1 MLTTG
6 GRALADA
13 LKKNGTEYVFGI
25 PGLTEVFIMEGLDET
40 PEIEYVLGFN
50 EIVCVGMAEGYARIT
65 GKPGVLNLHSG
76 PGFIS
81 CLGLLNNAK
90 NGGVPLVITTGQQDS
105 RLLLHDPH
113 LTGDITG
120 IAKRYAKW
128 ACELTHPEDIAPV
141 IRRAFK
147 MSQQYP
153 TGATVVS
160 CPQDVMQVEFDYEAM
175 EPAQVFTRVRPD
187 TRAVEAAL
195 KALQKAQNPLIMVE
209 GGVSR
214 CDAQAELVAF
224 AELIGAPVYASWASD
239 VDFPME
245 HALYMGD
252 ADPVVPTPPI
262 KAIFEKVDLVI
273 AVGYPL
279 YSQGVYF
286 NGSAVPKN
294 VKYIQ
299 FDENPWEIDKT
310 VPLAAGVLGDI
321 KLALQEV
328 NAELASGPQYA
339 ALRADGA
346 ARREKYA
353 QVKAAKQAELEK
365 KLAAEQEAAP
375 LMPGRVFSAIK
386 NIMPQDAIIV
396 DECWSSSGLL
406 RSVIQPSKPYTYFR
420 SRRGGSIGWG
430 LPAATGVQLGAKTK
444 KVIAV
449 VGDGSAAWSLQTLWS
464 AARYRLP
471 VTYVVLANQIYGQVR
486 LSRKLMLPQVGLN
499 DPSPWMDINNPAID
513 FAKAAESM
521 GVQAARVSKPAEL
534 EAALATFMDVQG
546 PTLVHVDMAGLK

>member
-6 GRALADA
+6 GKALADA
-13 LKKNGTEYVFGI
+13 LKRNGTEYVFGI
-25 PGLTEVFIMEGLDET
+25 PGLTEVFIMEGLDEI

-65 GKPGVLNLHSG
+65 KKPGVLNLHSG

-113 LTGDITG
+113 LTGDIVG

-128 ACELTHPEDIAPV
+128 SCELVHQEDIAPI

-160 CPQDVMQVEFDYEAM
+160 CPQDVMQAEFEYEAL
-175 EPAQVFTRVRPD
+175 EPAQVFTQIRPD

-195 KALQKAQNPLIMVE
+195 NVLKDAKNPLIMVE

-214 CDAQAELVAF
+214 CDAHAEVVRF

-239 VDFPME
+239 VDFPMD
-245 HALYMGD
+245 HDLYMGD
-252 ADPVVPTPPI
+252 ADPVVPAPPM
-262 KAIFEKVDLVI
+262 KAIFGEVDVII

-286 NGSAVPKN
+286 EGSALPKN
-294 VKYIQ
+294 IKYIQ

-310 VPLAAGVLGDI
+310 TPLAAGVLGDI
-321 KLALQEV
+321 RLALQEV
-328 NAELASGPQYA
+328 NAELEKGSQYA
-339 ALRADGA
+339 ALRKDGE
-346 ARREKYA
+346 ARRQKYA
-353 QVKAAKQAELEK
+353 RIKAEKRAELEQ
-365 KLAAEQEAAP
+365 KLDAEKDATP
-375 LMPGRVFSAIK
+375 ITPSRVFSAIK
-386 NIMPQDAIIV
+386 NTMPQDAIIV

-430 LPAATGVQLGAKTK
+430 LPTATGVQLGAKDK

-471 VTYVVLANQIYGQVR
+471 ITYVILANQIYGQVR
-486 LSRKLMLPQVGLN
+486 LSRKLMLPQTGLN
-499 DPSPWMDINNPAID
+499 DPSPWMDINDPAID

-521 GVQAARVSKPAEL
+521 GVTSARVSSPAEL
-534 EAALATFMDVQG
+534 DAALQKFMGVEG
-546 PTLVHVDMAGLK
+546 PTLLHVDMAGLK

>member
-6 GRALADA
+6 GKALADA
-13 LKKNGTEYVFGI
+13 LKRNGTEYVFGI
-25 PGLTEVFIMEGLDET
+25 PGLTEVFIMEGLDKI

-65 GKPGVLNLHSG
+65 KKPGVLNLHSG

-113 LTGDITG
+113 LTGDIVG

-128 ACELTHPEDIAPV
+128 SCELVHQEDIAPI

-160 CPQDVMQVEFDYEAM
+160 CPQDVMQAEFEYEAL
-175 EPAQVFTRVRPD
+175 EPAQVFTQIRPD

-195 KALQKAQNPLIMVE
+195 NVLKDAKNPLIMVE

-214 CDAQAELVAF
+214 CDAHAEVVRF

-239 VDFPME
+239 VDFPMD
-245 HALYMGD
+245 HDLYMGD
-252 ADPVVPTPPI
+252 ADPVVPAPPM
-262 KAIFEKVDLVI
+262 KAIFGEVDVII

-286 NGSAVPKN
+286 EGSALPKN
-294 VKYIQ
+294 IKYIQ

-310 VPLAAGVLGDI
+310 TPLAAGVLGDI
-321 KLALQEV
+321 RLALQEV
-328 NAELASGPQYA
+328 NAELEKGSQYA
-339 ALRADGA
+339 ALRKDGE
-346 ARREKYA
+346 ARRQKYA
-353 QVKAAKQAELEK
+353 RIKAEKRAELEQ
-365 KLAAEQEAAP
+365 KLDAEKDATP
-375 LMPGRVFSAIK
+375 ITPSRVFSAIK
-386 NIMPQDAIIV
+386 NTMPQDAIIV

-430 LPAATGVQLGAKTK
+430 LPTATGVQLGAKDK

-471 VTYVVLANQIYGQVR
+471 ITYVILANQIYGQVR
-486 LSRKLMLPQVGLN
+486 LSRKLMLPQTGLN
-499 DPSPWMDINNPAID
+499 DPSPWMDINDPAID

-521 GVQAARVSKPAEL
+521 GVTSARVSSPAEL
-534 EAALATFMDVQG
+534 DAALQKFMGVEG
-546 PTLVHVDMAGLK
+546 PTLLHVDMAGLK

>member
-6 GRALADA
+6 GKAFADA
-13 LKKNGTEYVFGI
+13 LKRNGTEYVFGI
-25 PGLTEVFIMEGLDET
+25 PGLTEVFIMEGLDEH

-90 NGGVPLVITTGQQDS
+90 NGGVPLVITTGQQDT

-113 LTGDITG
+113 LTGDIVG

-128 ACELTHPEDIAPV
+128 GCELVYPEDIAPI

-147 MSQQYP
+147 MSRQYP

-160 CPQDVMQVEFDYEAM
+160 CPQDVMAQAFEYEPL

-195 KALQKAQNPLIMVE
+195 AVLKDAKNPLIMVE

-214 CDAQAELVAF
+214 CEAHAELVQF

-239 VDFPME
+239 VDFPMD
-245 HALYMGD
+245 HDLYMGD
-252 ADPVVPTPPI
+252 ADPVVPAPPF
-262 KAIFEKVDLVI
+262 KAIFGDVDVVI

-286 NGSAVPKN
+286 AESALPKN

-310 VPLAAGVLGDI
+310 TPLAAGVLGDI

-328 NAELASGPQYA
+328 NAELAKGSQYV
-339 ALRADGA
+339 ALRKDGA
-346 ARREKYA
+346 ARRQKCA
-353 QVKAAKQAELEK
+353 QTKAEKQAGLDR
-365 KLAAEQEAAP
+365 KLAAEHDAAP
-375 LMPGRVFSAIK
+375 IMPGRVFNAIK
-386 NIMPQDAIIV
+386 NTMPQDTIIV

-406 RSVIQPSKPYTYFR
+406 RSVIQPSRPYTYFR

-430 LPAATGVQLGAKTK
+430 LPTATGVQLGARDK

-449 VGDGSAAWSLQTLWS
+449 VGDGSAAWSLQALWS
-464 AARYRLP
+464 AARYKLP
-471 VTYVVLANQIYGQVR
+471 ITYVILANQIYGQVR
-486 LSRKLMLPQVGLN
+486 LSRKLMLPQTGLN
-499 DPSPWMDINNPAID
+499 DPSPWMDINDPAVD

-521 GVQAARVSKPAEL
+521 GVTSARVFRPEEL
-534 EAALATFMDVQG
+534 EAALTKFMGVAG
-546 PTLVHVDMAGLK
+546 PTLLHVDMAGLK

>member
-6 GRALADA
+6 GKAFADA
-13 LKKNGTEYVFGI
+13 LKRNGTEYVFGI
-25 PGLTEVFIMEGLDET
+25 PGLTEVFIMEGLDEH

-50 EIVCVGMAEGYARIT
+50 EIVCVGMAEGYARIS

-90 NGGVPLVITTGQQDS
+90 NGGVPLVITTGQQDT

-113 LTGDITG
+113 LTGDIVG

-128 ACELTHPEDIAPV
+128 GGELVYPEDIAPV

-160 CPQDVMQVEFDYEAM
+160 CPQDVMAKEFEYEPM
-175 EPAQVFTRVRPD
+175 EPARVFTRVRPD

-195 KALQKAQNPLIMVE
+195 AVLKDARNPLIMVE

-214 CDAQAELVAF
+214 CDAHAELVQF

-239 VDFPME
+239 VDFPMD
-245 HALYMGD
+245 HDLYMGD
-252 ADPVVPTPPI
+252 ADPVVPAPPF
-262 KAIFEKVDLVI
+262 KAIFGNVDVII

-286 NGSAVPKN
+286 AESALPKN

-310 VPLAAGVLGDI
+310 TPLAAGVLGDI

-328 NAELASGPQYA
+328 NAELEKGSQYA
-339 ALRADGA
+339 ALRKDGE
-346 ARREKYA
+346 ARRKKCA
-353 QVKAAKQAELEK
+353 QTKAEKQAELEK
-365 KLAAEQEAAP
+365 KLAAEKDAAP
-375 LMPGRVFSAIK
+375 IMPGRVFSAIK
-386 NIMPQDAIIV
+386 KAMPQDAIIV

-430 LPAATGVQLGAKTK
+430 LPTATGVQLGAKDK

-464 AARYRLP
+464 AARYKLP
-471 VTYVVLANQIYGQVR
+471 ITYVILANQIYGQVR
-486 LSRKLMLPQVGLN
+486 LSRKLMLPQTGLN
-499 DPSPWMDINNPAID
+499 DPSPWMDINDPAID

-521 GVQAARVSKPAEL
+521 GVASARVSKPEEL
-534 EAALATFMDVQG
+534 EAALNRFMGVNG
-546 PTLVHVDMAGLK
+546 PTLLHVDMAGLK

>member
-6 GRALADA
+6 GKALADA
-13 LKKNGTEYVFGI
+13 LKRNGTEYVFGI
-25 PGLTEVFIMEGLDET
+25 PGLTEVFIMEGLDEI

-65 GKPGVLNLHSG
+65 KKPGVLNLHSG

-113 LTGDITG
+113 LTGDIVG

-128 ACELTHPEDIAPV
+128 GCELVHQEDIAPI

-160 CPQDVMQVEFDYEAM
+160 CPQDVMQAEFEYEAL
-175 EPAQVFTRVRPD
+175 EPAQVFTQIRPD

-195 KALQKAQNPLIMVE
+195 NVLKDAKNPLIMVE

-214 CDAQAELVAF
+214 CDAHAEVVRF

-239 VDFPME
+239 VDFPMD
-245 HALYMGD
+245 HDLYMGD
-252 ADPVVPTPPI
+252 ADPVVPAPPM
-262 KAIFEKVDLVI
+262 KAIFGEVDVII

-286 NGSAVPKN
+286 EGSALPKN
-294 VKYIQ
+294 IKYIQ

-310 VPLAAGVLGDI
+310 TPLAAGVLGDI
-321 KLALQEV
+321 RLALQEV
-328 NAELASGPQYA
+328 NAELEKGSQYA
-339 ALRADGA
+339 ALRKDGE
-346 ARREKYA
+346 ARRQKYA
-353 QVKAAKQAELEK
+353 RIKAEKRAELEQ
-365 KLAAEQEAAP
+365 KLDAEKDATP
-375 LMPGRVFSAIK
+375 ITPSRVFSAIK
-386 NIMPQDAIIV
+386 NTMPQDAIIV

-430 LPAATGVQLGAKTK
+430 LPTATGVQLGAKDK

-471 VTYVVLANQIYGQVR
+471 ITYVILANQIYGQVR
-486 LSRKLMLPQVGLN
+486 LSRKLMLPQTGLN
-499 DPSPWMDINNPAID
+499 DPSPWMDINDPAID

-521 GVQAARVSKPAEL
+521 GVTSARVSSPAEL
-534 EAALATFMDVQG
+534 DAALQKFMGVEG
-546 PTLVHVDMAGLK
+546 PTLLHVDMAGLK